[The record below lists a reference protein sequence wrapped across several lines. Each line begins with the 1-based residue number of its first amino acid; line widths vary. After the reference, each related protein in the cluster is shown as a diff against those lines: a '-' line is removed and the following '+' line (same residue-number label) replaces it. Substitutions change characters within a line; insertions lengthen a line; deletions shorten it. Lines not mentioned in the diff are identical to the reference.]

1 MLTTLQTCG
10 ERFRRRYIDKDRR
23 PSGVKAKRG
32 QAVHKVANIAHDRQM
47 SATIEATGGQISLVG
62 DDPLRRKILAESL
75 PAVEEA
81 KDLAAT
87 HFAAAIADGV
97 AYNDDEKKEGE
108 AKVRGVELDKAVQM
122 SSFYVERHAPTIDPV
137 AVERDIIIK
146 PTGVDF
152 EIRGIVDLASREN
165 FEPAN
170 EEERA
175 QAVLSGIPMGE
186 IEIVHELKTKDKRP
200 SWDAARK
207 SQQLTLYALIRHAQ
221 TGKPPDF
228 IAQTSLTLQK
238 KGVVHDH
245 QRAVRTR
252 DDLNAVTERL
262 NSGIEAVERG
272 VFTPANPDAWW
283 CSAKYC
289 DYYADCPFA
298 IGRVSVAVTS

>member
-1 MLTTLQTCG
+1 MLTTLQMCG

-23 PSGVKAKRG
+23 PSGIKAKRG
-32 QAVHKVANIAHDRQM
+32 QAVHKVANIAHDRQL
-47 SATIEATGGQISLVG
+47 AAKVELVARGVTEG
-62 DDPLRRKILAESL
+62 DFVAHANESL
-75 PAVEEA
+75 PSGEEA
-81 KDLAAT
+81 EDLAAT
-87 HFAAAIADGV
+87 HFAAAIEGGV

-108 AKVRGVELDKAVQM
+108 AKVRGVELDKAVKM
-122 SSFYVERHAPTIDPV
+122 SSFYVARHAPTVDPV
-137 AVERDIIIK
+137 AVERDIVIK
-146 PTGVDF
+146 PKGVDF

-165 FEPAN
+165 FQPAN
-170 EEERA
+170 EDERA
-175 QAVLSGIPMGE
+175 QAVLSGVPIGE

-228 IAQTSLTLQK
+228 IAQTS
-238 KGVVHDH
+238 DH

-252 DDLNAVTERL
+252 DDLNAVTHRL
-262 NSGIEAVERG
+262 NSAIEAVNRG
-272 VFTPANPDAWW
+272 IFIPTNPDSWW

-298 IGRVSVAVTS
+298 IGRVSVAVKGGE